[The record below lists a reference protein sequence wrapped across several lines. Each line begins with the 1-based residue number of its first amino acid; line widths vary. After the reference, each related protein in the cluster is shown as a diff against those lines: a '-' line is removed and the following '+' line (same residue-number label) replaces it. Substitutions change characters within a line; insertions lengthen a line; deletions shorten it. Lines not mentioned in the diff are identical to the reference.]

1 MRRQV
6 DSMRR
11 YPGTFTGANL
21 EFGVAAGAEHTRE
34 ALVNVLYNNL
44 PFMFVNTDPK

>member
-1 MRRQV
+1 MRRQI
-6 DSMRR
+6 DSMRQDQ
-11 YPGTFTGANL
+11 GTFTAANL
-21 EFGVAAGAEHTRE
+21 EFGVAAGAGHTRE